1 MLGITAMTVLL
12 AVAQLP
18 EDAVGVSARLD
29 ASELTVGEDYEIILD
44 INLKDG
50 WSISTAGIGGAILQI
65 DVPRS
70 IRLSGKVLKSKKELA
85 ENEFLAAPYERL
97 LVEFPA
103 HIAFTL
109 KKEPKESDR
118 IALNVLAYASTR
130 GRTRSTSS
138 ANDSN
143 WPFLPERRLSR
154 SMRQRAI
161 GVAATVFKSGTRR
174 RSSNCPRPTAAR
186 SSSRNSSASRTSS
199 SRPTAR
205 IGDRFASRNWFSC
218 RKCTANSSS
227 ETRS

>member
-12 AVAQLP
+12 AVAQPP

-29 ASELTVGEDYEIILD
+29 ASELTVGKDYEITLD

-70 IRLSGKVLKSKKELA
+70 IRLSGKVLKSRKELA
-85 ENEFLAAPYERL
+85 ENEYLAAPYERL

-118 IALNVLAYASTR
+118 IALNVLAYASTGSDEVYFVR
-130 GRTRSTSS
+130 KRLELALSPGATAVEVDASTS
-138 ANDSN
+138 D
-143 WPFLPERRLSR
+143 WGRGDGL
-154 SMRQRAI
+154 Q
-161 GVAATVFKSGTRR
+161 
-174 RSSNCPRPTAAR
+174 
-186 SSSRNSSASRTSS
+186 
-199 SRPTAR
+199 
-205 IGDRFASRNWFSC
+205 IGDRAKKF
-218 RKCTANSSS
+218 KLPQANGGKVKLKKLLGKSNIIV
-227 ETRS
+227 TTYRAHW